1 MDCQSS
7 CKCHSVMFPLNGV
20 WTKQMKFGISGYT
33 SLLQPGFSESL
44 KDNVQ
49 LF

>member
-1 MDCQSS
+1 MDSQSS
-7 CKCHSVMFPLNGV
+7 CKCHRQLHLNVV
-20 WTKQMKFGISGYT
+20 WRKQMEFGISGYT

-44 KDNVQ
+44 EENVR